1 MTKIFNRPAEERSFT
16 IAIARGRFLWL
27 FMAAMLLPF
36 AASLS
41 TTASHSEQFE
51 SFAHTDV
58 QFR

>member
-1 MTKIFNRPAEERSFT
+1 MTKIFSRPVEERSFT
-16 IAIARGRFLWL
+16 IAIARGRFMWL

-41 TTASHSEQFE
+41 TTAAHSDQFE
-51 SFAHTDV
+51 SFAQSDV